1 MDSGGLVFFLHV
13 PKTGGTTIRQ
23 NLRNVERIKYI
34 FANNYSTYY
43 DTAPLVEDAILHG
56 GRENR
61 TILFYEIHATTAP
74 SFYRLRARLKRWRET
89 AAHTQVPVFFF
100 TLLRE
105 PMSYSFS
112 HFNFFHLQ
120 KRNPSF
126 ERCNATEEEFLR
138 KSLRSP
144 QCQFL
149 FGGESSMRGQKRNGT
164 HADSKKYVVQPEECQ
179 SIRDLMFDLFD
190 WVGTTELLSTE
201 TLPIL
206 SKLLNVS
213 TISWKN
219 YRVSKNKKD
228 YVSFGREN
236 VTASAIQTII
246 EMSKLD
252 TKLYKETESRY
263 HYDLDMIS

>member
-1 MDSGGLVFFLHV
+1 
-13 PKTGGTTIRQ
+13 
-23 NLRNVERIKYI
+23 
-34 FANNYSTYY
+34 
-43 DTAPLVEDAILHG
+43 
-56 GRENR
+56 
-61 TILFYEIHATTAP
+61 
-74 SFYRLRARLKRWRET
+74 
-89 AAHTQVPVFFF
+89 
-100 TLLRE
+100 
-105 PMSYSFS
+105 
-112 HFNFFHLQ
+112 
-120 KRNPSF
+120 
-126 ERCNATEEEFLR
+126 
-138 KSLRSP
+138 
-144 QCQFL
+144 
-149 FGGESSMRGQKRNGT
+149 MRGQKRNGT